1 MWHAMGDMEHVTSC
15 GRHMTRDK
23 WMHGSYC
30 GARGVASYGGMQDVA
45 SMVACWGWVPNSRR
59 GGSCPAAQQQRH
71 EVGSCAIIH
80 TCNLQHGV
88 VCRLGGMRKV
98 MCTALRVHASSHKR

>member
-1 MWHAMGDMEHVTSC
+1 MDWLEHVACHGRHGAC

-23 WMHGSYC
+23 QMG
-30 GARGVASYGGMQDVA
+30 GAQRVGVRGVASYGGMQDVA
-45 SMVACWGWVPNSRR
+45 AMAACWGWVPNSRC
-59 GGSCPAAQQQRH
+59 GGSCPATQQQRR

-88 VCRLGGMRKV
+88 VCRLGGV
-98 MCTALRVHASSHKR
+98 